1 MKTNILD
8 KLKSEL
14 AYLIG
19 LASIIGLGFVKVVV
33 PSYPFAAVIG
43 GIITLTLGLYGKRL
57 IQKRPEYGGYN
68 ESEIR

>member
-1 MKTNILD
+1 MLN

-19 LASIIGLGFVKVVV
+19 LMSIIGLGFVKVII
-33 PSYPFAAVIG
+33 PTYPFAAVIG

-68 ESEIR
+68 EDEIR